1 MQRIDFDTVD
11 STNTYLKNNYGELK
25 DMTFVSALL
34 QTAGRGRNNRKWLS
48 EKGDS
53 LMFSILLKDE
63 VFLANYRC
71 LSVLAAYSVIKALE
85 QYGIRDL
92 SIKWPNDV
100 YAGEEK
106 ICGILL
112 EGVAREMME
121 CLIIGTGINVN
132 QESFE
137 GEYLRKPTSVYLQTG
152 KHVELEE
159 LKNTVYAQFSEN
171 LELLKKGHDFYPDIA
186 RYDYLKGRNAVAEIN
201 GQREEVMI
209 RGIND
214 NYSLRICYR
223 GNESDIESG
232 EITFHL

>member
-11 STNTYLKNNYGELK
+11 STNTYLKNKYGELE

-34 QTAGRGRNNRKWLS
+34 QTEGRGRNNRKWFS
-48 EKGDS
+48 NKGDS
-53 LMFSILLKDE
+53 LMFSLLLKDE
-63 VFLANYRC
+63 VFLKNYRC

-85 QYGIRDL
+85 KHEIRDL

-112 EGVAREMME
+112 EGVAREQME

-137 GEYLRKPTSVYLQTG
+137 GEYLRKPTSVYRQTG
-152 KHVELEE
+152 KHVDLEE
-159 LKNTVYAQFSEN
+159 LKNTVYTEFEKN
-171 LELLKKGHDFYPDIA
+171 LELLKEEHDFYPEIA

-201 GQREEVMI
+201 GKKEEVMI
-209 RGIND
+209 RGINED
-214 NYSLRICYR
+214 YSLRICYH